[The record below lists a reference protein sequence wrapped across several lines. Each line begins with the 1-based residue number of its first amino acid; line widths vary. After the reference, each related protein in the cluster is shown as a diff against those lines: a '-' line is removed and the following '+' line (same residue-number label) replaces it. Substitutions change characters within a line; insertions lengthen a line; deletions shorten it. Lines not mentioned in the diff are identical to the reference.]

1 MRVLVRDPSLK
12 SGGGKSV
19 ELLFAMA
26 VESHLRAPLHVS
38 QYPRAACIKRINHSI
53 RQSRS
58 AGVLLWLMDPPTAPA
73 P

>member
-26 VESHLRAPLHVS
+26 VESHLRAPLARESVS
-38 QYPRAACIKRINHSI
+38 TRRA
-53 RQSRS
+53 
-58 AGVLLWLMDPPTAPA
+58 
-73 P
+73 